1 MLLSTPPT
9 WAIALTF
16 WLHMLATVAWL
27 GGLAAIAILVLPA
40 AKLTLKPPEQLAFI
54 NAMQRRLEPLA
65 WFSLSLLVATG
76 LFQMSVNPHYDG
88 FLSTS
93 GQWSLA
99 LLTKHGLVILMI
111 VVSAIQTWEVLPAI
125 RRGLMRIEKGQ
136 ADEAEVKRLQKR
148 ENLLLRLNIGLS
160 ILILAATA
168 FARAS

>member
-1 MLLSTPPT
+1 MLETPPT
-9 WAIALTF
+9 WAIALVF

-40 AKLTLKPPEQLAFI
+40 AKRVLKPADQLAFI
-54 NAMQRRLEPLA
+54 EAMQRRLEPLA
-65 WFSLSLLVATG
+65 WFSLAILIVTG
-76 LFQMSVNPHYDG
+76 LFQLSVNPHYDG

-99 LLTKHGLVILMI
+99 ILTKHTLVILMI
-111 VVSAIQTWEVLPAI
+111 VVSALQTWEVLPAI

-136 ADEAEVKRLQKR
+136 TDEAGVKRLQKR
-148 ENLLLRLNIGLS
+148 ETLLLRLNIGLS

>member
-1 MLLSTPPT
+1 
-9 WAIALTF
+9 
-16 WLHMLATVAWL
+16 MLATVAWL

-40 AKLTLKPPEQLAFI
+40 AKRVLEPTDQLAFI
-54 NAMQRRLEPLA
+54 AAMQRRLEPLA
-65 WFSLSLLVATG
+65 WFSLAILILTG
-76 LFQMSVNPHYDG
+76 LFQLSVNPHYDG

-93 GQWSLA
+93 GDWSLA
-99 LLTKHGLVILMI
+99 ILSKHILVVLMI

-136 ADEAEVKRLQKR
+136 ADDAEVIRLQKQ
-148 ENLLLRLNIGLS
+148 ETMLLRLNIGLS

>member
-1 MLLSTPPT
+1 MLETPPT
-9 WAIALTF
+9 WAIALVF

-40 AKLTLKPPEQLAFI
+40 AKRVLKPADQLAFI
-54 NAMQRRLEPLA
+54 EGIQRRLEPLA
-65 WFSLSLLVATG
+65 WFSIAILVVTG
-76 LFQMSVNPHYDG
+76 LFQLSVNPHYNG

-99 LLTKHGLVILMI
+99 ILTKHTLVILMI

-125 RRGLMRIEKGQ
+125 RRGLLRIEKGA

-148 ENLLLRLNIGLS
+148 ETLLLRLNITLS

>member
-1 MLLSTPPT
+1 MLETPPS
-9 WAIALTF
+9 WALALVF
-16 WLHMLATVAWL
+16 WLHMLATVTWL

-54 NAMQRRLEPLA
+54 SAIQRRLEPLA
-65 WFSLSLLVATG
+65 WFSLSLLIATG
-76 LFQMSVNPHYDG
+76 LFQMSVNPHYNG

-99 LLTKHGLVILMI
+99 ILTKHTLVIVMV
-111 VVSAIQTWEVLPAI
+111 VVSAMQTWEVLPAI

-136 ADEAEVKRLQKR
+136 ASEEEVKRLQKR
-148 ENLLLRLNIGLS
+148 ETLLLRINIGLS

>member
-1 MLLSTPPT
+1 MLETPPS
-9 WAIALTF
+9 WALALVF
-16 WLHMLATVAWL
+16 WLHMLATVIWL

-54 NAMQRRLEPLA
+54 SAIQRRLEPLA
-65 WFSLSLLVATG
+65 WFSLSLLIATG
-76 LFQMSVNPHYDG
+76 LFQMSVNPHYNG

-99 LLTKHGLVILMI
+99 ILTKHTLVIVMV
-111 VVSAIQTWEVLPAI
+111 VVSAMQTWEVLPAI

-136 ADEAEVKRLQKR
+136 ASEEEVKRLQKR
-148 ENLLLRLNIGLS
+148 ETLLLRINIGLS